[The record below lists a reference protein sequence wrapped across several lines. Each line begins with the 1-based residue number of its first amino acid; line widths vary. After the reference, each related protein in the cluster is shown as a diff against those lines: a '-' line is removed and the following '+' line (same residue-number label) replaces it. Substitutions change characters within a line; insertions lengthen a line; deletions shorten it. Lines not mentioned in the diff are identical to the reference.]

1 MTSSIQNV
9 AWNSKQ
15 LWPLT
20 VDAYHALGDMGLI
33 PEKTELLEGFV
44 FHKMPKSPIHRM
56 IIQRLI
62 RHLNAAIRDRAGFWV
77 QSEQPVRCGASE
89 PEPDVSLIAGNEEDF
104 SGHHPTTAELA
115 VEVSLSTLEIDLA
128 KAAIYAA
135 AGVKEYWV
143 VDVAAASVVIHRS
156 PSAAGYLEKFAVT
169 DVAESVMVPGFAAH
183 IPTLL
188 AGRIA

>member
-1 MTSSIQNV
+1 MPRRSNQQPSPVT
-9 AWNSKQ
+9 AD
-15 LWPLT
+15 T
-20 VDAYHALGDMGLI
+20 YHALGELGLI
-33 PEKTELLEGFV
+33 AEKTELLNGFICE
-44 FHKMPKSPIHRM
+44 KIPNMPIHRM
-56 IIQRLI
+56 IIQRLL
-62 RHLNAAIRDRAGFWV
+62 RHLNEAIRDRAGFWV

-143 VDVAAASVVIHRS
+143 VDVAAASVVLHRS
-156 PSAAGYLEKFAVT
+156 PSAAGYREKLTVI
-169 DVAESVMVPGFAAH
+169 DVAESVVVPGFAVH

-188 AGRIA
+188 VGRIA